1 MVSLGE
7 DPQWTVDQ
15 RARVAELIDEYRVA
29 LHDAL
34 NDLTE
39 DEARRRLVVS
49 KTTVLGL
56 VKHVSFVEAVWFDQ
70 AITGRSY
77 GEIGVADT
85 VDGSLTLSA
94 GDTIEAVQTEYRR
107 RWQTSRE
114 NLAGLR
120 SDDIVDG
127 RGARPVW
134 ALELQV
140 LRELAQHAGH
150 ADILREQLLATR
162 SQEGSPA

>member
-70 AITGRSY
+70 AITGK
-77 GEIGVADT
+77 A
-85 VDGSLTLSA
+85 
-94 GDTIEAVQTEYRR
+94 
-107 RWQTSRE
+107 
-114 NLAGLR
+114 
-120 SDDIVDG
+120 
-127 RGARPVW
+127 
-134 ALELQV
+134 
-140 LRELAQHAGH
+140 
-150 ADILREQLLATR
+150 
-162 SQEGSPA
+162 